1 MALRKWE
8 DTGNLERSTRM
19 HSLENSLWRGHGPV
33 VIIHDDD
40 DNHDGGMMVV
50 VVMMMIYLINYMQL
64 GFPRKV
70 DIYSAAEEVNWSIL

>member
-8 DTGNLERSTRM
+8 DTGNSRRSTRL

-40 DNHDGGMMVV
+40 DDDDDDDNDGGVV
-50 VVMMMIYLINYMQL
+50 VMIYLINYIQL
-64 GFPRKV
+64 CFPRKV
-70 DIYSAAEEVNWSIL
+70 DIYSAAQEVGWSIL